1 MDCFHDWHIVFIISH
16 LQATVSRTE
25 VGSVSRGTSW
35 PLLAMGYPSRPSLA
49 LQRMCY
55 FFSFPVWCT
64 SIFSPGGVFVYLLF
78 SFLLPCTVEGGHF
91 ALSPF
96 KCFLLFSFL
105 FVFLWVWCLGVVVPI
120 PFFFSFLFPVLLFL
134 FLFLK
139 RVLFAVLFFSAQLVC
154 LGPFWGFSV
163 SCHLFLSFFSHS
175 FPLPPFL
182 RSHC

>member
-1 MDCFHDWHIVFIISH
+1 MAD
-16 LQATVSRTE
+16 
-25 VGSVSRGTSW
+25 SVSRGTSW

-105 FVFLWVWCLGVVVPI
+105 FVFLWVWCLGVVVP
-120 PFFFSFLFPVLLFL
+120 PPLFL
-134 FLFLK
+134 FLSLSCFALSISLLEKGAFCGSFLFCAAC
-139 RVLFAVLFFSAQLVC
+139 LFGSFLGVFRFCGTFFFLFSS
-154 LGPFWGFSV
+154 P
-163 SCHLFLSFFSHS
+163 S
-175 FPLPPFL
+175 FPFLPFL